1 MTVTVNGTLTIKI
14 INGRNGDFAVGD
26 LTTSI
31 GQFAVKDAVL
41 EQFAAGTYTGQ
52 FVIEE
57 IYPWSYSTRGR
68 SVIEVR
74 ARLADLLIDEEG
86 DANETERDAEPDP
99 ADERPF
105 GMTSEA
111 APAPAQDL
119 LQSPD
124 PVPAPTSAE
133 GANHS
138 DGEVPPGLI
147 DLFGEELAGAIADRG
162 AVKLDSTADR
172 LRFRAQRDR
181 LKAEL
186 DYGFVPDDQTW
197 YPKESEIYLSYL
209 ERRGSSR

>member
-52 FVIEE
+52 FIIEE

-74 ARLADLLIDEEG
+74 ARLADLLIDDEG
-86 DANETERDAEPDP
+86 DAKELERDAEPDP
-99 ADERPF
+99 ADERPL
-105 GMTSEA
+105 GM
-111 APAPAQDL
+111 APAPAPDL
-119 LQSPD
+119 VQPAD
-124 PVPAPTSAE
+124 PMPTPASADVADE
-133 GANHS
+133 ADRP
-138 DGEVPPGLI
+138 DGEVPLALI
-147 DLFGEELAGAIADRG
+147 NVFGDELAGMIAGRHP
-162 AVKLDSTADR
+162 VKLDSTADR

-197 YPKESEIYLSYL
+197 YPKESETYLSYL